1 MNPRVKPII
10 VLFLSAIV
18 VFGFTLSGSGW
29 QKVFSK
35 TISETGRFSWE
46 SKPHKTPQ
54 EIIDLERKQLLQK
67 YLYDQKAWA
76 DSILVGMS
84 LEEKV
89 GQLFMIATYS
99 NRNESSYEIIRQQ
112 IRKYHLGGLIFFQGT
127 APEQARLTNDYQ
139 SMSKTPLMIGMDAEW
154 GLGMRLDYTVSYP
167 KQITLGAIE
176 NNQLIEDMGF
186 EIGSQ
191 LKRLGVHINF
201 APVADINT
209 NPENPVINYR
219 SFGETTDLVSLKA
232 EAYARG
238 LKKAG
243 VMAVA
248 KHFPGHGDTG
258 TDSHVSMPVLNHSLQ
273 RLTEQELVPF
283 KRLIDDGIA
292 GIMTGHLFVP
302 SLDDGQNKAA
312 TISKKIVTDL
322 LQNEMGFQGLTFTD
336 ALNMRG
342 ITNQFPPGGADVAA
356 YKAGNDVLL
365 QTANLDAAFY
375 KLIKEFENNDLEV
388 SELDKH
394 VHKILMAKYAVGL
407 NLPQNIEINHLM
419 NDLNSVK
426 NDELKDKLFKN
437 AITVL
442 RTEKDVFPFIQL
454 DTLALGSVAVSA
466 PIGNDFQSQL
476 STFSKVVNYEM
487 PIKPGSSKDWQY
499 IVDQAFSFDAMVV
512 SVHDMNS
519 LASQNYGVSPSTIS
533 MIRALSEKTKVVVV
547 AYGNPYG
554 LKLFDDFPNVICGF
568 ENNPHAYKAVAEIL
582 FGAGSSNGRL
592 PVTAS
597 PLARY
602 NFGQNSLN
610 VGRLTMDF
618 PENVGI
624 NSKKLEKIDDIVNDA
639 ISRNAFPGGQ
649 VLVAR
654 RGKVVYHKAFG
665 TLRYGNSEKVTTETI
680 YDLASLTKVS
690 ATLQAAM
697 MLNEK
702 GLLNLNLKASDYL
715 PELIGSNKA
724 NMLIGD
730 ILMHQAGLKSFQA
743 FWTHTKTSNGAYK
756 GEFYQFN
763 NPNENLQVADNLYIK
778 PSIRDSVWRWLIDSD
793 LTTRRKS
800 NGEFR
805 YLYSDLGLI
814 MIQRVIEKITDQPL
828 DEFLEQDLYEPL
840 GMTHTLFNP
849 LSRFPKSQIAPTE
862 NDQVFRQRQVW
873 GTVHDPNAAL
883 LGGVAGHAGLFSNAW
898 DLAKLFQM
906 NLQNGVYGGRRYLYP
921 ETVHHFT
928 VNYTDKSHR
937 GIGWNKPLQSGEEIS
952 TIASTAS
959 PNTYGHTGFT
969 GTVVW
974 VDPDRQLVFIM
985 LTNRVYPSVNNHKLM
1000 DLEVRRRVHEVI
1012 NESID
1017 YQ

>member
-10 VLFLSAIV
+10 ILLLLILSI
-18 VFGFTLSGSGW
+18 FIFTFSGSGW
-29 QKVFSK
+29 QKVASRSITNASLFNWEP
-35 TISETGRFSWE
+35 ISE
-46 SKPHKTPQ
+46 KTQ
-54 EIIDLERKQLLQK
+54 EQIFHEERDQKHQRLL
-67 YLYDQKAWA
+67 YYQKAWA
-76 DSILVGMS
+76 DSILAGMN
-84 LEEKV
+84 LNEKV

-139 SMSKTPLMIGMDAEW
+139 NISKVPLMIGMDAEW
-154 GLGMRLDYTVSYP
+154 GLGMRLPNTISFP

-176 NNQLIEDMGF
+176 NNQLIEDMGY

-219 SFGETTDLVSLKA
+219 SFGETKDLVSFKA
-232 EAYARG
+232 VAYARG

-258 TDSHVSMPVLNHSLQ
+258 TDSHVSMPVLNHSLE
-273 RLTEQELVPF
+273 RLTDQELIPF
-283 KRLIDDGIA
+283 KRLIEDSIA

-302 SLDDGQNKAA
+302 SLDDRRNKAA

-322 LQNEMGFQGLTFTD
+322 LQEEMGFTGLAFTD

-342 ITNQFPPGGADVAA
+342 ITAQFPPGGADVAA

-365 QTANLDAAFY
+365 QTANIEAGY
-375 KLIKEFENNDLEV
+375 SKLLKEFESNTLEV
-388 SELDKH
+388 SELDRR

-407 NLPQNIEINHLM
+407 NEPQHIEINHLM
-419 NDLNSVK
+419 NDLNNSK
-426 NDELKDKLFKN
+426 CEELLDKLYKN

-442 RTEKDVFPFIQL
+442 RTDRRVFPFIQL
-454 DTLALGSVAVSA
+454 DTLAIASVAVSA
-466 PIGNDFQSQL
+466 PIGNEFQTQL
-476 STFSKVVNYEM
+476 SFYSKVVNYEM

-499 IVDQAFSFDAMVV
+499 IVDQAFSFDAIVI

-519 LASQNYGVSPSTIS
+519 QASQNYGVSPSTID
-533 MIRALSEKTKVVVV
+533 MIKAISEKTKVVIV

-554 LKLFDDFPNVICGF
+554 LKLFDEFPNVICGF
-568 ENNPHAYKAVAEIL
+568 ENEIQAYKAVAEIL
-582 FGAGSSNGRL
+582 FGAGSSNGHL
-592 PVTAS
+592 PITAS
-597 PLARY
+597 PLAKY
-602 NFGQNSLN
+602 YFGESSQNL
-610 VGRLTMDF
+610 GRLTMDL
-618 PENVGI
+618 PENVGM
-624 NSKKLEKIDDIVNDA
+624 NAEKLEEIDGIVNDA
-639 ISRNAFPGGQ
+639 ISKNAFPGAQ

-665 TLRYGNSEKVTTETI
+665 TFRYGNTEKVTTETLF
-680 YDLASLTKVS
+680 DLASLTKVS
-690 ATLQAAM
+690 ATLQVVM

-715 PELIGSNKA
+715 PELKGTNKA
-724 NMLIGD
+724 DMLVGD
-730 ILMHQAGLKSFQA
+730 ILFHQAGLKSFQA
-743 FWTHTKTSNGAYK
+743 FWTHTKTDNGAFK
-756 GEFYQFN
+756 GDFYQFSN
-763 NPNENLQVADNLYIK
+763 LGENLQVAENLYIK
-778 PSIRDSVWRWLIDSD
+778 PSIRDSVWSWLIDTDYTS
-793 LTTRRKS
+793 RRKS
-800 NGEFR
+800 NGEYK

-814 MIQRVIEKITDQPL
+814 MIQRMVERITGQPL
-828 DEFLEQDLYEPL
+828 DEFLDQNLYEPL

-849 LSRFPKSQIAPTE
+849 LDRFPKSQIAPTE
-862 NDQVFRQRQVW
+862 NDQIFRQRQIW

-898 DLAKLFQM
+898 DLAKLYQM

-921 ETVHHFT
+921 ETVTHFSSHISER
-928 VNYTDKSHR
+928 SHR

-952 TIASTAS
+952 SIAYTAS
-959 PNTYGHTGFT
+959 QNTYGHTGFT

-974 VDPDRQLVFIM
+974 VDPDRQLIFIM
-985 LTNRVYPSVNNHKLM
+985 LTNRVYPRANNHKLM

-1012 NESID
+1012 NEATD
-1017 YQ
+1017 NN